1 MENTPEYPICIVYE
15 DETENVVLANA
26 MEVMTHLEWFDSD
39 DPECCVQV
47 TDAKNKAVSLKVE
60 ALEIIELKYT

>member
-1 MENTPEYPICIVYE
+1 MENSPEYPICIVYE

-39 DPECCVQV
+39 DPECCAQV
-47 TDAKNKAVSLKVE
+47 TDAKNKTVSLKVE

>member
-26 MEVMTHLEWFDSD
+26 IEVMTHLEWFDSD
-39 DPECCVQV
+39 DPESYAQV

>member
-1 MENTPEYPICIVYE
+1 LENTPEYPICIVYE

-26 MEVMTHLEWFDSD
+26 MEVMTHLGWFDSD
-39 DPECCVQV
+39 DPESCAQV
-47 TDAKNKAVSLKVE
+47 TDAKNKAVSLKVK